1 MRVFGEE
8 SAPEA
13 ARAPTLVVQCKARG
27 ALGTSPGGRGLPMHS
42 STMFT
47 IGTALRRAETNHL
60 PVEVLV
66 HGQWLRGTVVGVDGH
81 GVILST
87 HSEHSV
93 VRLESISA
101 VRIPE
106 TMSDAPVAESFD
118 DHHQLAVA
126 EAREEDGA
134 FAMPGAGPT

>member
-1 MRVFGEE
+1 
-8 SAPEA
+8 
-13 ARAPTLVVQCKARG
+13 
-27 ALGTSPGGRGLPMHS
+27 MHS
-42 STMFT
+42 STTIFT
-47 IGTALRRAETNHL
+47 VGTALRRAENNHL

-66 HGQWLRGTVVGVDGH
+66 HGQWLRGNVAGVDGQ

-106 TMSDAPVAESFD
+106 TMADVPVAETF
-118 DHHQLAVA
+118 DHHHQIAVA
-126 EAREEDGA
+126 EAREGDGA
-134 FAMPGAGPT
+134 FAMPGAATA